1 MARPASQDPIEKFR
15 FQVFALT
22 NGAFKGGDDPESA
35 SAPFSN
41 AANIA
46 TNGSAFNF
54 VVNVPHTFSRA
65 GFTEVTLPK
74 ATISE
79 MIYRENLD
87 GNYFR
92 KTTGLVRFEPI
103 TLKRGVT
110 ADRELY
116 DWYTLA
122 NNDADSL
129 NAVSAATTTFLGA
142 TTFQNPIFRKDIIIS
157 VTDRTGV
164 FVKHWVLFNAFPIS
178 YKGGDD
184 LDANAESKLVEELV
198 LTFETFLEAKGS
210 TIGEALQDIQDQI
223 TKAATESVA
232 NALIGSAAGALSS
245 LF

>member
-1 MARPASQDPIEKFR
+1 MARPSSQDPIEKFR

-22 NGAFKGGDDPESA
+22 NGAFKGDNDTAVLG
-35 SAPFSN
+35 N
-41 AANIA
+41 AV

-54 VVNVPHTFSRA
+54 IVNAPHSFSRA
-65 GFTEVTLPK
+65 GFTDVTLPK

-79 MIYRENLD
+79 MLYRENVD

-92 KTTGLVRFEPI
+92 KTTGLVRFEPV

-116 DWYTLA
+116 DWYTLV

-129 NAVSAATTTFLGA
+129 NAVSAAATTFLGA
-142 TTFQNPIFRKDIIIS
+142 TSFQNPIFRKDIIIS

-184 LDANAESKLVEELV
+184 LDATSDSKLVEELV
-198 LTFETFLEAKGS
+198 LTFETFMEAQGA
-210 TIGEALQDIQDQI
+210 TIGDALQDIQDQI
-223 TKAATESVA
+223 TKAAEDSIA
-232 NALIGSAAGALSS
+232 NALIGVAAGGLSS
-245 LF
+245 AF